1 MKNALKTVFAV
12 LFAALI
18 AAVSLIPAFAA
29 KESLKF
35 NGTQAK
41 VGDKVTYTLELGGC
55 DELIEGFQMYV
66 FFDSEKLKVVPDTLK
81 CPEIPAAVFN
91 DGVDGKIPVVFS
103 SVSDKLDFSKKKT
116 FLTVDFEVLSGGN
129 TDITYFITELYGED
143 MTFLKKFEF
152 TNTIE
157 VDGKKVV
164 KSKAPT
170 LVKDQK
176 TVDAYQ
182 GGFINYSD
190 GKGDENGTDSA
201 HQAVTGDMDNPDV
214 THIGEVTEAA
224 TEVTKSGSKGE
235 SGGFPQY
242 VIWIVVGVI
251 ALGVGALIVVRTI
264 SGSKDK

>member
-1 MKNALKTVFAV
+1 MKKALKTVFAV

-29 KESLKF
+29 KDSLKF

-66 FFDSEKLKVVPDTLK
+66 FFD
-81 CPEIPAAVFN
+81 PEIPAAVFN

-242 VIWIVVGVI
+242 VIWIAVGII

>member
-1 MKNALKTVFAV
+1 MKKALKTVFAL

-29 KESLKF
+29 KDSLKF

-41 VGDKVTYTLELGGC
+41 VGDKVTYSLELGGC

-143 MTFLKKFEF
+143 MTFLKKFE
-152 TNTIE
+152 TERRLSGARLPHSLRTRKRSTPIRAALSTTATAR
-157 VDGKKVV
+157 VTKT
-164 KSKAPT
+164 APT
-170 LVKDQK
+170 APIRL
-176 TVDAYQ
+176 
-182 GGFINYSD
+182 
-190 GKGDENGTDSA
+190 
-201 HQAVTGDMDNPDV
+201 
-214 THIGEVTEAA
+214 
-224 TEVTKSGSKGE
+224 
-235 SGGFPQY
+235 
-242 VIWIVVGVI
+242 
-251 ALGVGALIVVRTI
+251 
-264 SGSKDK
+264 